1 MLYVIW
7 AQDAVNTHSLRVETR
22 PAHVDRLKELL
33 NQGRLIIAGPMPAV
47 DSTDPG
53 DAGMTGS
60 MIVEEFMSLEAAQA
74 WADADPYIKA
84 GVYEK
89 VTVKPYLK
97 VLP

>member
-7 AQDAVNTHSLRVETR
+7 AQDAANTQNLRVEVR
-22 PAHVDRLKELL
+22 PAHVERLNVLVNE
-33 NQGRLIIAGPMPAV
+33 GRLIIAGPMPAV

-60 MIVEEFMSLEAAQA
+60 MIVAEFISLKAAQT
-74 WADADPYIKA
+74 WADADPYLKA
-84 GVYEK
+84 GVYEQ

>member
-7 AQDAVNTHSLRVETR
+7 AQDATNTQNLRVETR
-22 PAHVDRLKELL
+22 PAHVERLNVLVDE
-33 NQGRLIIAGPMPAV
+33 GRLIIAGPMPAV

-53 DAGMTGS
+53 EAGMTGS
-60 MIVEEFMSLEAAQA
+60 MIVAEFVSLEAAQA
-74 WADADPYIKA
+74 WADADPYSKA
-84 GVYEK
+84 GVYEQ